1 MEGNH
6 EIRRLVKIGEWEMIK
21 IGRLS
26 KSISEELD
34 SSSDIHS
41 FRLVITC
48 ADSSSAT
55 QLESLVK
62 KSDGTV
68 DAVIYDA
75 HLPDVEVHVVFTKT
89 LREYLT
95 LCDELSGLG
104 REKWHFNS
112 ITNCE
117 VVR

>member
-1 MEGNH
+1 
-6 EIRRLVKIGEWEMIK
+6 MIK
-21 IGRLS
+21 LGKLS

-34 SSSDIHS
+34 SSSEIHS
-41 FRLVITC
+41 FKLVITC

-62 KSDGTV
+62 KNDGKI

-75 HLPDVEVHVVFTKT
+75 HLPEVEVHVVFTKT
-89 LREYLT
+89 LSEYLT

-104 REKWHFNS
+104 RDKLYFNA
-112 ITNCE
+112 ITDCE
-117 VVR
+117 VIK

>member
-1 MEGNH
+1 MS
-6 EIRRLVKIGEWEMIK
+6 KIKVGK
-21 IGRLS
+21 LS

-34 SSSDIHS
+34 NSSDVHD
-41 FRLVITC
+41 FKLAITC

-62 KSDGTV
+62 KNDGKV

-75 HLPDVEVHVVFTKT
+75 HLPEVEVHVVFTKT
-89 LREYLT
+89 LMEYLT

-104 REKWHFNS
+104 RDKWYFNA
-112 ITNCE
+112 ITDCE
-117 VVR
+117 VLK

>member
-1 MEGNH
+1 
-6 EIRRLVKIGEWEMIK
+6 MIK
-21 IGRLS
+21 VGKLS
-26 KSISEELD
+26 KSISEVVD

-41 FRLVITC
+41 FKLVITC

-62 KSDGTV
+62 KNDGKI

-75 HLPDVEVHVVFTKT
+75 HLPEVEVHVVFTKT
-89 LREYLT
+89 LMEYLT

-104 REKWHFNS
+104 REKWYFNA
-112 ITNCE
+112 ITDCE
-117 VVR
+117 VIK

>member
-1 MEGNH
+1 
-6 EIRRLVKIGEWEMIK
+6 MIK
-21 IGRLS
+21 VGKLS

-34 SSSDIHS
+34 SSSDIHE
-41 FRLVITC
+41 FKLVITC

-62 KSDGTV
+62 KNDGKV

-75 HLPDVEVHVVFTKT
+75 HLPDVEVHVVFAKT
-89 LREYLT
+89 LMEYLT

-104 REKWHFNS
+104 RDKWYFNA
-112 ITNCE
+112 ITDCE
-117 VVR
+117 VIK

>member
-1 MEGNH
+1 
-6 EIRRLVKIGEWEMIK
+6 MIK
-21 IGRLS
+21 VGKLS

-41 FRLVITC
+41 FKLVITC

-62 KSDGTV
+62 KNDGKV

-75 HLPDVEVHVVFTKT
+75 HLPEVEVHVVFIKT
-89 LREYLT
+89 LSEYLT
-95 LCDELSGLG
+95 LCDELSSLG
-104 REKWHFNS
+104 REKWYFNA
-112 ITNCE
+112 ITDCE
-117 VVR
+117 VIK

>member
-1 MEGNH
+1 
-6 EIRRLVKIGEWEMIK
+6 MIK
-21 IGRLS
+21 VGKLS
-26 KSISEELD
+26 KSISDGLD

-41 FRLVITC
+41 FKLVITC

-62 KSDGTV
+62 KNDGKV

-75 HLPDVEVHVVFTKT
+75 HLPEVEVHVVFTKT
-89 LREYLT
+89 LMEYLT

-104 REKWHFNS
+104 RDKWYFNA
-112 ITNCE
+112 ITDCE
-117 VVR
+117 VLR

>member
-1 MEGNH
+1 
-6 EIRRLVKIGEWEMIK
+6 MIK
-21 IGRLS
+21 VGKLS

-41 FRLVITC
+41 FKLVITC

-62 KSDGTV
+62 KNDGTV

-75 HLPDVEVHVVFTKT
+75 HLPEVEVHVVFTKT
-89 LREYLT
+89 LMEYIT

-104 REKWHFNS
+104 RDKWYFNA
-112 ITNCE
+112 ITDCE
-117 VVR
+117 VLK